1 MAGGGRGVVAS
12 DSETSQVT
20 GQRSVAATHPL
31 FLNEGIFSGPFY
43 FFSTLISILLT
54 KTQHYW
60 APDFRRKQVKR
71 DRKKPFNFR
80 NQLKLVL
87 RA

>member
-1 MAGGGRGVVAS
+1 MGLS
-12 DSETSQVT
+12 DSGTSQAA
-20 GQRSVAATHPL
+20 GQRPVAATHPL
-31 FLNEGIFSGPFY
+31 FLNEGIFSGPLY
-43 FFSTLISILLT
+43 FFSMLISILLM

-80 NQLKLVL
+80 NRLKLIL
-87 RA
+87 KA